1 MKKLFFYIVAMMP
14 VMAFAQTATDTFT
27 INGKVGNVGAPA
39 KVYLIYQ
46 LGANNVIDSANVA
59 NGTFTLT
66 GTLLNPVNATLAL
79 DYKGVGLE
87 KYVQINYPDGG
98 PSKTADDLNLF
109 LEKGTI
115 TITSKD
121 SVSKAVITGSPLN
134 DDNKKLVSQ
143 LSVINKK
150 AQALMA
156 KAKSASPDVQK
167 DPGFQGAIQ
176 AQYKNI
182 QLEQKVIFKNFI
194 TSNPN
199 SYLSLLAINSVGGPS
214 PDPNE
219 IEPLFNGLSQSLKDS
234 EAGKNLQHAIN
245 SLKVTAIGAM
255 APDFMENDV
264 NGIPVKL
271 SSFRG
276 KYVLLDFWASWCGPC
291 RQENPNVVRN
301 YNKYKAKNFTVVGV
315 SLDKPEGKAA
325 WLAAIKNDGLEWTQL
340 SDLKFWNNEAA
351 ALYQVSSIPQN
362 YLIDPTGKI
371 IAKNLRGGDLD
382 AKLEELFGKI

>member
-1 MKKLFFYIVAMMP
+1 MKKILFYIISMMP
-14 VMAFAQTATDTFT
+14 AMAFAQAGTDTFT
-27 INGKVGNVGAPA
+27 INGKVGNLSAPA

-46 LGANNVIDSANVA
+46 LGSNNVIDSANVT
-59 NGTFTLT
+59 NGAFTLT

-79 DYKGVGLE
+79 DYKGIGLD
-87 KYVQINYPDGG
+87 KYVQQNYPDGG

-115 TITSKD
+115 TVTSKD
-121 SVSKAVITGSPLN
+121 SVAKAVITGSPLN
-134 DDNKKLVSQ
+134 DDNKKLIGQ
-143 LSVINKK
+143 LATINKK

-156 KAKSASPDVQK
+156 KAKAASPEVQK

-182 QLEQKVIFKNFI
+182 QLEQKAVFKNFI
-194 TSNPN
+194 TNNPN
-199 SYLSLLAINSVGGPS
+199 SYLSLLALSSVGGPS

-219 IEPLFNGLSQSLKDS
+219 IEPLFNSLSPNLKNS
-234 EAGKNLQHAIN
+234 ELGKNLEQGITA
-245 SLKVTAIGAM
+245 LKVTAVGAM
-255 APDFMENDV
+255 APDFTQTDV
-264 NGIPVKL
+264 NGAPVKL

-276 KYVLLDFWASWCGPC
+276 KYVLIDFWASWCGPC
-291 RQENPNVVRN
+291 RQENPNLVRS
-301 YNKYKAKNFTVVGV
+301 YNKYKVKNFTVLGV
-315 SLDKPEGKAA
+315 SLDRPDGKAA
-325 WLAAIKNDGLEWTQL
+325 WLAAIKNDGLDWTQV

-351 ALYQVSSIPQN
+351 KQYQVSSIPQN